1 MGCIYKITNLINN
14 KIYIGQ
20 TSQTAA
26 TRWSEHKKN
35 FKQLRDDMAIHKAMF
50 KYGEKNFSFE
60 IIEEC
65 DNNLLADR
73 ECYWIAQYNSYEEGY
88 NSTIGGEGAPK
99 HDYNKFLEEW
109 NNGATLEEIGIITGA
124 DRHTIAK
131 GLETFGI
138 TSLETKTRA
147 MGKRVQQYSLDGKF
161 IAEFDSASAAARS
174 FDTTPSNIIHCC
186 NHSHASAYNYIWKY
200 TCDKIDIKTLVE
212 NYKKTGKGSL
222 KEVEQYSL
230 DGEYI
235 QTFSSCREA
244 ARSINAPYHVGI
256 NSCCLGR
263 QKTAYGYK
271 WKYKDA

>member
-26 TRWSEHKKN
+26 ARWSSHKKN

-50 KYGEKNFSFE
+50 KYGEDNFSFE

-65 DNNLLADR
+65 ENALLADR
-73 ECYWIAQYNSYEEGY
+73 ECYWIAHYNSYKDGY

-99 HDYNKFLEEW
+99 HDYKDFLEEW

-131 GLETFGI
+131 GLETFGV

-147 MGKRVQQYSLDGKF
+147 MGKRVQQYSLNGEF

-186 NHSHASAYNYIWKY
+186 NHSHSSAYNYIWKY
-200 TCDKIDIKTLVE
+200 TCDNVDIKTLVE
-212 NYKKTGKGSL
+212 KHKKTGRGSL

-271 WKYKDA
+271 WKYKDV